1 MRKNKFLEYDLIG
14 KRVRIVTHS
23 DPSLVGREG
32 VIILETEKTLVVDTG
47 DSTISVYKPNGI
59 YEIDFKRRRLSIC
72 GDALIGKPIKRL
84 R

>member
-1 MRKNKFLEYDLIG
+1 MRKNRFLEYDLIG
-14 KRVRIVTHS
+14 KRVRILTHS

-32 VIILETEKTLVVDTG
+32 IIILETEKTFLVKAG
-47 DSTISVYKPNGI
+47 DNAFSVYKPNGI
-59 YEIDFKRRRLSIC
+59 YEIDFKRRRLTIC